1 MLQSQSVNQT
11 DSDQPILSLDKLNSA
26 LLNTYPY
33 EYSIVSEFIRPEWED
48 RLLADFPVIK
58 QGGSFPLSTVSL
70 GPDFARLINE
80 MSGPQFRS
88 AIEDKF
94 SISLEGR
101 PTMFTVRGRCRS
113 SDGKIHTDSQTK
125 IITVLLY
132 MNPRWENEGGRLRIL
147 RSETDIEDAVAEVSP
162 TVGTLLVFR
171 RCDFSYHGH
180 LPFDGPRKVIQMN
193 WVLDEKTVA
202 REAKRHRASAAMK
215 RLWFS

>member
-1 MLQSQSVNQT
+1 
-11 DSDQPILSLDKLNSA
+11 
-26 LLNTYPY
+26 
-33 EYSIVSEFIRPEWED
+33 
-48 RLLADFPVIK
+48 
-58 QGGSFPLSTVSL
+58 
-70 GPDFARLINE
+70 
-80 MSGPQFRS
+80 
-88 AIEDKF
+88 
-94 SISLEGR
+94 
-101 PTMFTVRGRCRS
+101 
-113 SDGKIHTDSQTK
+113 
-125 IITVLLY
+125 

-171 RCDFSYHGH
+171 RCDSSYHGH